1 MNTEEVIKALEDKL
15 ESKGFA
21 SKSDVE
27 AIKAS
32 IEELKSANNATAI
45 KEAITKIELEIA
57 SLKEPKQETEKTFKS
72 FGEALRATLEDNKE
86 AIIESTNK
94 KGESVTMQIKA
105 AITISEGATLFAAGS
120 DSHYLL
126 TAFTGVIS
134 KIRSR
139 VSRYLSLVSVGTINN
154 RVAMWVEEL
163 DEQGTPIFI
172 AEGATKTPVS
182 VRYEE
187 REAKVQKIAV
197 TCKVTMEMLRD
208 LPQLTSYIQSNLLR
222 RIEVATI
229 TELFAGDGTM
239 LNGLFDYA
247 TAFTGGGLTT
257 ETPSYA
263 DVFRALALQV
273 ELAFGTATAVFVNP
287 EILAAM
293 DVQKSVDGIYLLPP
307 FKSADGREVA
317 GMELI
322 PDVALVGSDFDFV
335 GGDLTVVN
343 VRFREGLTLEI
354 GEDGNDF
361 SKNLKTIR
369 AEQALVQFVSAND
382 TQVLVKGVMADALE
396 LITTPA

>member
-1 MNTEEVIKALEDKL
+1 MTTEEVIKALEEKL
-15 ESKGFA
+15 DSKGFA
-21 SKSDVE
+21 KSADVE

-32 IEELKSANNATAI
+32 IEELKSANDVTAI
-45 KEAITKIELEIA
+45 KEAISAIETKIAALN
-57 SLKEPKQETEKTFKS
+57 EPAQAPKTFKS
-72 FGEALRATLEDNKE
+72 FGEALNAALDANKD
-86 AIIESTNK
+86 AIIESIDKRGASVNMVIKDVVTV
-94 KGESVTMQIKA
+94 GENN
-105 AITISEGATLFAAGS
+105 TLFGGASA
-120 DSHYLL
+120 SHYLL

-134 KIRSR
+134 KVRSR
-139 VSRYLSLVSVGTINN
+139 VSRYLGLVSVGTINN
-154 RVAMWVEEL
+154 RVAMWVEEY

-182 VRYEE
+182 VLYKEK
-187 REAKVQKIAV
+187 EAKVQKIAV
-197 TCKVTMEMLRD
+197 TTKVTMEMLRD
-208 LPQLTSYIQSNLLR
+208 LPQLASYIQSNLLR

-229 TELFAGDGTM
+229 TELFAGNGTM
-239 LNGLFDYA
+239 LNGLFAYA

-257 ETPSYA
+257 PTPSYA

-293 DVQKSVDGIYLLPP
+293 DVEKSVDGIYLLPP

-322 PDVALVGSDFDFV
+322 PDVALVGSAYDFV
-335 GGDLTVVN
+335 GGDLSVVN
-343 VRFREGLTLEI
+343 VRFREGLTIEI

-369 AEQALVQFVSAND
+369 AEQHLVQFVSAND
-382 TQVLVKGVMADALE
+382 TQVLVKGVMADA
-396 LITTPA
+396 ITAITAA

>member
-1 MNTEEVIKALEDKL
+1 MTTEEVIKALEEKL

-32 IEELKSANNATAI
+32 IEELKSANDVTAI
-45 KEAITKIELEIA
+45 KEAITTIEASIA
-57 SLKEPKQETEKTFKS
+57 SLKEEATPENKTFKS
-72 FGEALRATLEDNKE
+72 FGEALRSALDENKD
-86 AIIESTNK
+86 AIIESIDKRGASVNMVIKDVVTI
-94 KGESVTMQIKA
+94 GENN
-105 AITISEGATLFAAGS
+105 TLFGGASA
-120 DSHYLL
+120 SHYLL

-134 KIRSR
+134 KVRSR
-139 VSRYLSLVSVGTINN
+139 VSRYLGLVSVGTINN
-154 RVAMWVEEL
+154 RVAMWVEEY

-182 VRYEE
+182 VLYKEK
-187 REAKVQKIAV
+187 EAKVQKIAV
-197 TCKVTMEMLRD
+197 TTKVTMEMLRD
-208 LPQLTSYIQSNLLR
+208 LPQLASYIQSNLLR

-229 TELFAGDGTM
+229 TELFAGNGTM
-239 LNGLFDYA
+239 LNGLFAYA

-257 ETPSYA
+257 PTPSYA

-293 DVQKSVDGIYLLPP
+293 DVEKSVDGIYLLPP

-322 PDVALVGSDFDFV
+322 PDVALVGSAYDFV
-335 GGDLTVVN
+335 GGDLSVVN
-343 VRFREGLTLEI
+343 VRFREGLTIEI

-369 AEQALVQFVSAND
+369 AEQHLVQFVSAND
-382 TQVLVKGVMADALE
+382 TQVLVKGVMADA
-396 LITTPA
+396 ITAITA

>member
-1 MNTEEVIKALEDKL
+1 
-15 ESKGFA
+15 
-21 SKSDVE
+21 
-27 AIKAS
+27 
-32 IEELKSANNATAI
+32 
-45 KEAITKIELEIA
+45 
-57 SLKEPKQETEKTFKS
+57 
-72 FGEALRATLEDNKE
+72 
-86 AIIESTNK
+86 
-94 KGESVTMQIKA
+94 
-105 AITISEGATLFAAGS
+105 
-120 DSHYLL
+120 
-126 TAFTGVIS
+126 
-134 KIRSR
+134 
-139 VSRYLSLVSVGTINN
+139 
-154 RVAMWVEEL
+154 
-163 DEQGTPIFI
+163 
-172 AEGATKTPVS
+172 
-182 VRYEE
+182 
-187 REAKVQKIAV
+187 
-197 TCKVTMEMLRD
+197 MEMLRD

-369 AEQALVQFVSAND
+369 AEQAIVQFVSAND

-396 LITTPA
+396 LITTPE

>member
-1 MNTEEVIKALEDKL
+1 MTTEEVIKALEEKL

-21 SKSDVE
+21 SKTDVE

-32 IEELKSANNATAI
+32 IEELKSANDVTAI
-45 KEAITKIELEIA
+45 KEAITTIEASIA
-57 SLKEPKQETEKTFKS
+57 SLKEEATPENKTFKS
-72 FGEALRATLEDNKE
+72 FGEALRSALDENKD
-86 AIIESTNK
+86 AIIESIDKRGASVNMVIKDVVTI
-94 KGESVTMQIKA
+94 GENN
-105 AITISEGATLFAAGS
+105 TLFGGASA
-120 DSHYLL
+120 SHYLL

-134 KIRSR
+134 KVRSR
-139 VSRYLSLVSVGTINN
+139 VSRYLGLVSVGTINN
-154 RVAMWVEEL
+154 RVAMWVEEY

-182 VRYEE
+182 VLYKEK
-187 REAKVQKIAV
+187 EAKVQKIAV
-197 TCKVTMEMLRD
+197 TTKVTMEMLRD
-208 LPQLTSYIQSNLLR
+208 LPQLASYIQSNLLR

-229 TELFAGDGTM
+229 TELFAGNGTM
-239 LNGLFDYA
+239 LNGLFGYA

-257 ETPSYA
+257 PTPSYA

-293 DVQKSVDGIYLLPP
+293 DVEKSVDGIYLLPP

-322 PDVALVGSDFDFV
+322 PDVALVGSAYDFV
-335 GGDLTVVN
+335 GGDLSVVN
-343 VRFREGLTLEI
+343 VRFREGLTIEI

-369 AEQALVQFVSAND
+369 AEQHLVQFVSAND
-382 TQVLVKGVMADALE
+382 TQVLVKGVMADAIVA
-396 LITTPA
+396 ITAA

>member
-1 MNTEEVIKALEDKL
+1 MTTEEVIKALEEKL

-32 IEELKSANNATAI
+32 IEELKSANDVTAI
-45 KEAITKIELEIA
+45 KEAISAIETKIAALN
-57 SLKEPKQETEKTFKS
+57 EPAQAAKTFKS
-72 FGEALRATLEDNKE
+72 FGEALNAALDANKD
-86 AIIESTNK
+86 AIIESIDKRGASVNMVIKDVVTV
-94 KGESVTMQIKA
+94 GENN
-105 AITISEGATLFAAGS
+105 TLFGGASA
-120 DSHYLL
+120 SHYLL

-134 KIRSR
+134 KVRSR
-139 VSRYLSLVSVGTINN
+139 VSRYLGLVSVGTINN
-154 RVAMWVEEL
+154 RVAMWVEEY

-182 VRYEE
+182 VLYKEK
-187 REAKVQKIAV
+187 EAKVQKIAV
-197 TCKVTMEMLRD
+197 TTKVTMEMLRD
-208 LPQLTSYIQSNLLR
+208 LPQLASYIQSNLLR

-229 TELFAGDGTM
+229 TELFAGNGTM
-239 LNGLFDYA
+239 LNGLFGYA

-257 ETPSYA
+257 PTPSYA

-293 DVQKSVDGIYLLPP
+293 DVEKSVDGIYLLPP

-322 PDVALVGSDFDFV
+322 PDVALVGSAYDFV
-335 GGDLTVVN
+335 GGDLSVVN
-343 VRFREGLTLEI
+343 VRFREGLTIEI

-369 AEQALVQFVSAND
+369 AEQHLVQFVSAND
-382 TQVLVKGVMADALE
+382 TQVLVKGVMTDA
-396 LITTPA
+396 ITAITA

>member
-1 MNTEEVIKALEDKL
+1 MTTEEVIKALEEKL

-32 IEELKSANNATAI
+32 IEELKSANDVTAI
-45 KEAITKIELEIA
+45 KEAITAIETKIAALN
-57 SLKEPKQETEKTFKS
+57 EPAQTPKTFKS
-72 FGEALRATLEDNKE
+72 FGEALNAALDANKD
-86 AIIESTNK
+86 AIIESIDKRGASVNMVIKDVVTV
-94 KGESVTMQIKA
+94 GENN
-105 AITISEGATLFAAGS
+105 TLFGGASA
-120 DSHYLL
+120 SHYLL

-134 KIRSR
+134 KVRSR
-139 VSRYLSLVSVGTINN
+139 VSRYLGLVSVGTINN
-154 RVAMWVEEL
+154 RVAMWVEEY

-182 VRYEE
+182 VLYKEK
-187 REAKVQKIAV
+187 EAKVQKIAV
-197 TCKVTMEMLRD
+197 TTKVTMEMLRD
-208 LPQLTSYIQSNLLR
+208 LPQLASYIQSNLLR

-229 TELFAGDGTM
+229 TELFAGNGTM
-239 LNGLFDYA
+239 LNGLFGYA

-257 ETPSYA
+257 PTPSYA

-293 DVQKSVDGIYLLPP
+293 DVEKSVDGIYLLPP

-322 PDVALVGSDFDFV
+322 PDVALVGSAYDFV
-335 GGDLTVVN
+335 GGDLSVVN
-343 VRFREGLTLEI
+343 VRFREGLTIEI

-369 AEQALVQFVSAND
+369 AEQHLVQFVSAND
-382 TQVLVKGVMADALE
+382 TQVLVKGVMADA
-396 LITTPA
+396 ITAITAV

>member
-1 MNTEEVIKALEDKL
+1 MTTEEVIKALEEKL

-32 IEELKSANNATAI
+32 IEELKSANDVTAI
-45 KEAITKIELEIA
+45 KEAITAIETKIAALN
-57 SLKEPKQETEKTFKS
+57 EPAQTPKTFKS
-72 FGEALRATLEDNKE
+72 FGEALNAALDANKD
-86 AIIESTNK
+86 AIIESIDKRGASVNMVIKDVVTV
-94 KGESVTMQIKA
+94 GENN
-105 AITISEGATLFAAGS
+105 TLFGGASA
-120 DSHYLL
+120 SHYLL

-134 KIRSR
+134 KVRSR
-139 VSRYLSLVSVGTINN
+139 VSRYLGLVSVGTINN
-154 RVAMWVEEL
+154 RVAMWVEEY

-182 VRYEE
+182 VLYKEK
-187 REAKVQKIAV
+187 EAKVQKIAV
-197 TCKVTMEMLRD
+197 TTKVTMEMLRD
-208 LPQLTSYIQSNLLR
+208 LPQLASYIQSNLLR

-229 TELFAGDGTM
+229 TELFAGNGTM
-239 LNGLFDYA
+239 LNGLFGYA

-257 ETPSYA
+257 PTPSYA

-293 DVQKSVDGIYLLPP
+293 DVEKSVDGIYLLPP

-322 PDVALVGSDFDFV
+322 PDVALVGSAYDFV
-335 GGDLTVVN
+335 GGDLSVVN
-343 VRFREGLTLEI
+343 VRFREGLTIEI

-369 AEQALVQFVSAND
+369 AEQHLVQFVSAND
-382 TQVLVKGVMADALE
+382 TQVLVKGVMADAIVA
-396 LITTPA
+396 ITA

>member
-1 MNTEEVIKALEDKL
+1 MTTEEVIKALEDKL

-32 IEELKSANNATAI
+32 IAELKSANDATAI
-45 KEAITKIELEIA
+45 KEAISKIELEIA
-57 SLKEPKQETEKTFKS
+57 SLKETPKTEDKSFKS
-72 FGEALRATLEDNKE
+72 FGEALRSALEENKD
-86 AIIESTNK
+86 AILESIDKRGASVNMVIKDVVTI
-94 KGESVTMQIKA
+94 GENN
-105 AITISEGATLFAAGS
+105 TLFGGASA
-120 DSHYLL
+120 SHYLL

-134 KIRSR
+134 KVRSR
-139 VSRYLSLVSVGTINN
+139 VSRYLGLVSVGTINN
-154 RVAMWVEEL
+154 RVAMWVEEY

-182 VRYEE
+182 VLYKEK
-187 REAKVQKIAV
+187 EAKVQKIAV
-197 TCKVTMEMLRD
+197 TTKVTMEMLRD
-208 LPQLTSYIQSNLLR
+208 LPQLASYVQSNLMR
-222 RIEVATI
+222 RIEVSTI
-229 TELFAGDGTM
+229 TELFAGNGTM
-239 LNGLFDYA
+239 LNGLFGYA

-257 ETPSYA
+257 PAPSYA

-293 DVQKSVDGIYLLPP
+293 DVEKSVDGIYLLPP

-322 PDVALVGSDFDFV
+322 PDVALVGSAYDFV
-335 GGDLTVVN
+335 GGDLSVVN
-343 VRFREGLTLEI
+343 VRFREGLTIEI

-369 AEQALVQFVSAND
+369 AEQHLVQFVSAND
-382 TQVLVKGVMADALE
+382 TQVLVKGVMADA
-396 LITTPA
+396 ITAITAV

>member
-1 MNTEEVIKALEDKL
+1 MTTEEVIKALEDKL

-32 IEELKSANNATAI
+32 IEELKSANDVTAI
-45 KEAITKIELEIA
+45 KEAISAIETKIAALN
-57 SLKEPKQETEKTFKS
+57 EPAQTDKTFKS
-72 FGEALRATLEDNKE
+72 FGEALNAALDANKD
-86 AIIESTNK
+86 AIIESIDKRGASVNMVIKDVVTV
-94 KGESVTMQIKA
+94 GENN
-105 AITISEGATLFAAGS
+105 TLFGGASA
-120 DSHYLL
+120 SHYLL

-134 KIRSR
+134 KVRSR
-139 VSRYLSLVSVGTINN
+139 VSRYLGLVSVGTINN
-154 RVAMWVEEL
+154 RVAMWVEEY

-182 VRYEE
+182 VLYKEK
-187 REAKVQKIAV
+187 EAKVQKIAV
-197 TCKVTMEMLRD
+197 TTKVTMEMLRD
-208 LPQLTSYIQSNLLR
+208 LPQLASYIQSNLLR

-229 TELFAGDGTM
+229 TELFAGNGTM
-239 LNGLFDYA
+239 LNGLFAYA

-257 ETPSYA
+257 ATPAYA

-273 ELAFGTATAVFVNP
+273 ELAFGTASAVFVNP

-293 DVQKSVDGIYLLPP
+293 DVEKSVDGIYLLPP

-322 PDVALVGSDFDFV
+322 PDVALVGAAYDFV
-335 GGDLTVVN
+335 GGDLSVVN
-343 VRFREGLTLEI
+343 VRFREGLTIEI

-369 AEQALVQFVSAND
+369 AEQHLVQFVSAND
-382 TQVLVKGVMADALE
+382 TQVLVKGVMADA
-396 LITTPA
+396 ITAITA

>member
-1 MNTEEVIKALEDKL
+1 MTTEEVIKALEEKL

-32 IEELKSANNATAI
+32 IEELKSANDVTAI
-45 KEAITKIELEIA
+45 KEAITAIETKIAALN
-57 SLKEPKQETEKTFKS
+57 EPAQTPKTFKS
-72 FGEALRATLEDNKE
+72 FGEALNAALDANKE
-86 AIIESTNK
+86 AIIESIDKRGASVNMVIKDVVTV
-94 KGESVTMQIKA
+94 GENN
-105 AITISEGATLFAAGS
+105 TLFGGASA
-120 DSHYLL
+120 SHYLL

-134 KIRSR
+134 KVRSR
-139 VSRYLSLVSVGTINN
+139 VSRYLGLVSVGTINN
-154 RVAMWVEEL
+154 RVAMWVEEY

-182 VRYEE
+182 VLYKEK
-187 REAKVQKIAV
+187 EAKVQKIAV
-197 TCKVTMEMLRD
+197 TTKVTMEMLRD
-208 LPQLTSYIQSNLLR
+208 LPQLASYIQSNLLR

-229 TELFAGDGTM
+229 TELFAGNGTM
-239 LNGLFDYA
+239 LNGLFGYA

-257 ETPSYA
+257 PTPSYA

-293 DVQKSVDGIYLLPP
+293 DVEKSVDGIYLLPP

-322 PDVALVGSDFDFV
+322 PDVALVGSAYDFV
-335 GGDLTVVN
+335 GGDLSVVN
-343 VRFREGLTLEI
+343 VRFREGLTIEI

-369 AEQALVQFVSAND
+369 AEQHLVQFVSAND
-382 TQVLVKGVMADALE
+382 TQVLVKGVMADA
-396 LITTPA
+396 ITAITA

>member
-1 MNTEEVIKALEDKL
+1 MTTEEVIKALEEKL

-32 IEELKSANNATAI
+32 IEELKSANDVTAI
-45 KEAITKIELEIA
+45 KEAISAIETKIAALN
-57 SLKEPKQETEKTFKS
+57 EPAQAPKTFKS
-72 FGEALRATLEDNKE
+72 FGEALNAALDANKD
-86 AIIESTNK
+86 AIIESIDKRGASVNMVIKDVVTV
-94 KGESVTMQIKA
+94 GENN
-105 AITISEGATLFAAGS
+105 TLFGGASA
-120 DSHYLL
+120 SHYLL

-134 KIRSR
+134 KVRSR
-139 VSRYLSLVSVGTINN
+139 VSRYLGLVSVGTINN
-154 RVAMWVEEL
+154 RVAMWVEEY

-182 VRYEE
+182 VLYKEK
-187 REAKVQKIAV
+187 EAKVQKIAV
-197 TCKVTMEMLRD
+197 TTKVTMEMLRD
-208 LPQLTSYIQSNLLR
+208 LPQLASYIQSNLLR

-229 TELFAGDGTM
+229 TELFAGNGTM
-239 LNGLFDYA
+239 LNGLFGYA

-257 ETPSYA
+257 PTPAYA

-273 ELAFGTATAVFVNP
+273 ELAFGTASAVFVNP

-293 DVQKSVDGIYLLPP
+293 DVEKSVDGIYLLPP

-322 PDVALVGSDFDFV
+322 PDVALVGSAYDFV
-335 GGDLTVVN
+335 GGDLSVVN
-343 VRFREGLTLEI
+343 VRFREGLTIEI

-369 AEQALVQFVSAND
+369 AEQHLVQFVSAND
-382 TQVLVKGVMADALE
+382 TQVLVKGVMADA
-396 LITTPA
+396 ITAITAV

>member
-1 MNTEEVIKALEDKL
+1 MTTEEVIKALEDKL

-32 IEELKSANNATAI
+32 IAELKSANDATAI
-45 KEAITKIELEIA
+45 KEAISKIELEIA
-57 SLKEPKQETEKTFKS
+57 SLKETPKNEDKSFKS
-72 FGEALRATLEDNKE
+72 FGEALRSALEENKD
-86 AIIESTNK
+86 AILESIDKRGASVNMVIKDVVTI
-94 KGESVTMQIKA
+94 GENN
-105 AITISEGATLFAAGS
+105 TLFGGASA
-120 DSHYLL
+120 SHYLL

-134 KIRSR
+134 KVRSR
-139 VSRYLSLVSVGTINN
+139 VSRYLGLVSVGTINN
-154 RVAMWVEEL
+154 RVAMWVEEY

-182 VRYEE
+182 VLYKEK
-187 REAKVQKIAV
+187 EAKVQKIAV
-197 TCKVTMEMLRD
+197 TTKVTMEMLRD
-208 LPQLTSYIQSNLLR
+208 LPQLASYVQSNLLR

-229 TELFAGDGTM
+229 TELFAGNGTM
-239 LNGLFDYA
+239 LNGLFGYA

-257 ETPSYA
+257 PAPSYA

-293 DVQKSVDGIYLLPP
+293 DVEKSVDGIYLLPP

-322 PDVALVGSDFDFV
+322 PDVALVGSAYDFV
-335 GGDLTVVN
+335 GGDLSVVN
-343 VRFREGLTLEI
+343 VRFREGLTIEI

-369 AEQALVQFVSAND
+369 AEQHLVQFVSAND
-382 TQVLVKGVMADALE
+382 TQVLVKGVMTDA
-396 LITTPA
+396 ITAITAA

>member
-1 MNTEEVIKALEDKL
+1 MTTEEVIKALEDKL

-21 SKSDVE
+21 SKTDVE

-32 IEELKSANNATAI
+32 IEELKSANDVTAI
-45 KEAITKIELEIA
+45 KEAISAIETKIAALN
-57 SLKEPKQETEKTFKS
+57 EPAQTAKTFKS
-72 FGEALRATLEDNKE
+72 FGEALNAALDANKD
-86 AIIESTNK
+86 AIIESIDKRGASVNMVIKDVVTV
-94 KGESVTMQIKA
+94 GENN
-105 AITISEGATLFAAGS
+105 TLFGGASA
-120 DSHYLL
+120 SHYLL

-134 KIRSR
+134 KVRSR
-139 VSRYLSLVSVGTINN
+139 VSRYLGLVSVGTINN
-154 RVAMWVEEL
+154 RVAMWVEEY

-182 VRYEE
+182 VLYKEK
-187 REAKVQKIAV
+187 EAKVQKIAV
-197 TCKVTMEMLRD
+197 TTKVTMEMLRD
-208 LPQLTSYIQSNLLR
+208 LPQLASYIQSNLLR

-229 TELFAGDGTM
+229 TELFAGNGTM
-239 LNGLFDYA
+239 LNGLFAYA

-257 ETPSYA
+257 PTPSYA

-293 DVQKSVDGIYLLPP
+293 DVEKSVDGIYLLPP

-322 PDVALVGSDFDFV
+322 PDVALVGSAYDFV
-335 GGDLTVVN
+335 GGDLSVVN
-343 VRFREGLTLEI
+343 VRFREGLTIEI

-369 AEQALVQFVSAND
+369 AEQHLVQFVSAND
-382 TQVLVKGVMADALE
+382 TQVLVKGVMADA
-396 LITTPA
+396 ITAITAV

>member
-1 MNTEEVIKALEDKL
+1 MTTEEVIKALEEKL

-21 SKSDVE
+21 SKTDVE

-32 IEELKSANNATAI
+32 IEELKSANDVTAL
-45 KEAITKIELEIA
+45 KEAVTKIEASIA
-57 SLKEPKQETEKTFKS
+57 SLKEEATPENKTFKS
-72 FGEALRATLEDNKE
+72 FGEALRSALDENKD
-86 AIIESTNK
+86 AIIESIDKRGASVNMVIKDVVTI
-94 KGESVTMQIKA
+94 GENN
-105 AITISEGATLFAAGS
+105 TLFGGASA
-120 DSHYLL
+120 SHYLL

-134 KIRSR
+134 KVRSR
-139 VSRYLSLVSVGTINN
+139 VSRYLGLVSVGTINN
-154 RVAMWVEEL
+154 RVAMWVEEY

-182 VRYEE
+182 VLYKEQ
-187 REAKVQKIAV
+187 EAKVQKIAV
-197 TCKVTMEMLRD
+197 TTKVTMEMLRD
-208 LPQLTSYIQSNLLR
+208 LPQLASYIQSNLLR

-229 TELFAGDGTM
+229 TELFAGNGTM
-239 LNGLFDYA
+239 LNGLFGYA

-257 ETPSYA
+257 PTPSYA

-322 PDVALVGSDFDFV
+322 PDVALVGSAYDFV
-335 GGDLTVVN
+335 GGDLSVVN

-369 AEQALVQFVSAND
+369 AEQAIVQFVSAND
-382 TQVLVKGVMADALE
+382 TQVLVKGTMAAAIA
-396 LITTPA
+396 LITA

>member
-1 MNTEEVIKALEDKL
+1 MTTEEVIKALEEKL

-21 SKSDVE
+21 SKTDVE

-32 IEELKSANNATAI
+32 IEELKSANDVTAL
-45 KEAITKIELEIA
+45 KEAVTKIEASIA
-57 SLKEPKQETEKTFKS
+57 SLKEDATPENKTFKS
-72 FGEALRATLEDNKE
+72 FGEALRSALDENKD
-86 AIIESTNK
+86 AIIESIDKRGASVNMVIKDVVTI
-94 KGESVTMQIKA
+94 GENN
-105 AITISEGATLFAAGS
+105 TLFGGASA
-120 DSHYLL
+120 SHYLL

-134 KIRSR
+134 KVRSR
-139 VSRYLSLVSVGTINN
+139 VSRYLGLVSVGTINN
-154 RVAMWVEEL
+154 RVAMWVEEY

-182 VRYEE
+182 VLYKEK
-187 REAKVQKIAV
+187 EAKVQKIAV
-197 TCKVTMEMLRD
+197 TTKVTMEMLRD
-208 LPQLTSYIQSNLLR
+208 LPQLASYIQSNLLR

-229 TELFAGDGTM
+229 TELFAGNGTM
-239 LNGLFDYA
+239 LNGLFGYA

-257 ETPSYA
+257 PTPSYA

-293 DVQKSVDGIYLLPP
+293 DVEKSVDGIYLLPP

-322 PDVALVGSDFDFV
+322 PDVALVGSAYDFV
-335 GGDLTVVN
+335 GGDLSVVN
-343 VRFREGLTLEI
+343 VRFREGLTIEI

-369 AEQALVQFVSAND
+369 AEQHLVQFVSAND
-382 TQVLVKGVMADALE
+382 TQVLVKGVMADA
-396 LITTPA
+396 ITAITA

>member
-1 MNTEEVIKALEDKL
+1 MTTEEVIKALEEKL

-32 IEELKSANNATAI
+32 IEELKSANDVTAI
-45 KEAITKIELEIA
+45 KEAITAIETKIAALN
-57 SLKEPKQETEKTFKS
+57 EPAQTPKTFKS
-72 FGEALRATLEDNKE
+72 FGEALNAALDANKD
-86 AIIESTNK
+86 AIIESIDKRGASVNMVIKDVVTV
-94 KGESVTMQIKA
+94 GENN
-105 AITISEGATLFAAGS
+105 TLFGGASA
-120 DSHYLL
+120 SHYLL

-134 KIRSR
+134 KVRSR
-139 VSRYLSLVSVGTINN
+139 VSRYLGLVSVGTINN
-154 RVAMWVEEL
+154 RVAMWVEEY

-182 VRYEE
+182 VLYKEK
-187 REAKVQKIAV
+187 EAKVQKIAV
-197 TCKVTMEMLRD
+197 TTKVTMEMLRD
-208 LPQLTSYIQSNLLR
+208 LPQLASYIQSNLLR

-229 TELFAGDGTM
+229 TELFAGNGTM
-239 LNGLFDYA
+239 LNGLFAYA

-257 ETPSYA
+257 PTPSYA

-293 DVQKSVDGIYLLPP
+293 DVEKSVDGIYLLPP

-322 PDVALVGSDFDFV
+322 PDVALVGSAYDFV
-335 GGDLTVVN
+335 GGDLSVVN
-343 VRFREGLTLEI
+343 VRFREGLTIEI

-369 AEQALVQFVSAND
+369 AEQHLVQFVSAND
-382 TQVLVKGVMADALE
+382 TQVLVKGVMADA
-396 LITTPA
+396 ITAITA